1 MTNLTNLTRFEPFG
15 SVAFDPFRTM
25 DDFFYLPRMP
35 FFRAFS
41 PEPEMKIDLTE
52 DAKSYYLKAEL
63 PGLKKDDIHVAI
75 DGNDV
80 SINAEMLREKGEK
93 EGATVL
99 RNERYYGRWSR
110 SFTLAVAVDET
121 EAEAK
126 YSDGILMLT
135 LPKKGGVPVREI
147 AVH

>member
-15 SVAFDPFRTM
+15 SLTFDPFRTM

-35 FFRAFS
+35 FLRPVS
-41 PEPEMKIDLTE
+41 LEPEMKIDLTE
-52 DAKSYYLKAEL
+52 DAKAYYLKAEL
-63 PGLKKDDIHVAI
+63 PGLKKEDIHVAI
-75 DGNDV
+75 DGNNV
-80 SINAEMLREKGEK
+80 SINAEMLREKEGK

-99 RNERYYGRWSR
+99 RSERYYGRWSR
-110 SFTLAVAVDET
+110 SFTLGVAVDESK
-121 EAEAK
+121 AEAK

-135 LPKKGGVPVREI
+135 LPKKGGVKVKEI